1 MADMALV
8 IEREVGGDAEQ
19 EAARIVDR
27 RGVARVRRTQPGFL
41 REILGQ
47 REIVQPP
54 LQEAQQRIAMFGEAG
69 QQSMALVSHGL
80 PWVDLTGL
88 T

>member
-8 IEREVGGDAEQ
+8 IEREVGCDAEQ

-27 RGVARVRRTQPGFL
+27 RGIARVRRTQPGFL

-54 LQEAQQRIAMFGEAG
+54 LQETQQRVAMLEKAG
-69 QQSMALVSHGL
+69 QQSVALVSHGL
-80 PWVDLTGL
+80 PQVDPMELT
-88 T
+88 